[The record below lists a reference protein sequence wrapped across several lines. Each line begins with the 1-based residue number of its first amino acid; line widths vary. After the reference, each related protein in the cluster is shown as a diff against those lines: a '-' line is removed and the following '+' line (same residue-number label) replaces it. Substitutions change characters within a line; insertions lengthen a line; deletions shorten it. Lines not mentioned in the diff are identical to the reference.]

1 MDKKEVIF
9 YNENG
14 DKVVEKLMIMSTECG
29 NVSIEEA
36 EFSALHRNI
45 EEIYHWAK
53 QGEEIYQ
60 DLVKVFDT
68 ENPIDDVIMINRQ
81 SRTLEA
87 CIESLQD
94 KYQVRRTTAET
105 LVNMPLSELT
115 DMSLDNI
122 KDSLAYYSLAVK
134 QLRPLIVLHSS
145 TQS

>member
-53 QGEEIYQ
+53 QGEEIYE
-60 DLVKVFDT
+60 DWVKVFET
-68 ENPIDDVIMINRQ
+68 KAAIDDIIVINRRAQ
-81 SRTLEA
+81 TLND
-87 CIESLQD
+87 CIEKIQEKYNIRHSSAEALANLSLSALAD
-94 KYQVRRTTAET
+94 V
-105 LVNMPLSELT
+105 
-115 DMSLDNI
+115 SLESI
-122 KDSLAYYSLAVK
+122 KERFVYYSFAVK
-134 QLRPLIVLHSS
+134 QLKPLVNLHL
-145 TQS
+145 

>member
-1 MDKKEVIF
+1 M
-9 YNENG
+9 
-14 DKVVEKLMIMSTECG
+14 CG
-29 NVSIEEA
+29 WCLYA
-36 EFSALHRNI
+36 
-45 EEIYHWAK
+45 
-53 QGEEIYQ
+53 EIYQ